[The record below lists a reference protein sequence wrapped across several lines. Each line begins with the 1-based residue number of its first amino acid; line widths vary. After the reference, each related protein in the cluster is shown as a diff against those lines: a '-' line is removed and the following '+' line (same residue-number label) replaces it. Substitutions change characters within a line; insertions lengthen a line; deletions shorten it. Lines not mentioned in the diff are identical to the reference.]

1 MSNSHGQMPND
12 PHNIPS
18 HDAQTKA
25 NIDPQYHQG
34 YVNPQFAPAPEK
46 QKNTLGLIAFIVAVV
61 GFIFACIPGALIVGW
76 VLLPIAFILSIVALC
91 LRGKKLSFA
100 IAGLVTSIVGTLVGV
115 IVFFT
120 VVGTAFDD
128 AVDEISSGTDVSVS
142 EPASDAGS
150 QDGQSGA
157 GDDRGTRENP
167 HPLGTTI
174 SDDDWSVT
182 INSVDLNA
190 QDAVMAENPY
200 NDPAPEGMTYI
211 LVNATVTYIGDSDE
225 GEMPWSTI
233 EYVTADGSTI
243 SSVDGSNFAVTPDPL
258 DTMSDLYQGG
268 STTGNVLLTVPAE
281 TAAEG
286 VLAVEPGMF
295 SRKTF
300 VAVT

>member
-1 MSNSHGQMPND
+1 MPD
-12 PHNIPS
+12 SSDNIPGQGVQ
-18 HDAQTKA
+18 ANA
-25 NIDPQYHQG
+25 NIDPQYHPG
-34 YVNPQFAPAPEK
+34 YVNPQFASAPEK

-91 LRGKKLSFA
+91 LKGRKLNFA

-115 IVFFT
+115 VVFFT
-120 VVGTAFDD
+120 VVGTAFND

-142 EPASDAGS
+142 EPDSDAGT
-150 QDGQSGA
+150 QGDQSNA
-157 GDDRGTRENP
+157 DDDRGTRENP

-182 INSVDLNA
+182 INSVDLDA

-211 LVNATVTYIGDSDE
+211 LVNATVTYIGDSNE
-225 GEMPWSTI
+225 GEMPWTTI

-243 SSVDGSNFAVTPDPL
+243 SSVDGSNFAVTPDRL
-258 DTMSDLYQGG
+258 DTLSDLYQGG
-268 STTGNVLLTVPAE
+268 STTGNVLLTVPTE

-295 SRKTF
+295 SQKTF
-300 VAVT
+300 IAVS